1 MDSFF
6 LSFKQTQHLPV
17 NKELLLYPAM
27 AANIFAKELCT
38 GKRMRVK
45 SDLLH
50 IFNCI
55 LLC

>member
-1 MDSFF
+1 MDTFF

-27 AANIFAKELCT
+27 ASNIFAKELCT
-38 GKRMRVK
+38 GKCMWVK

-50 IFNCI
+50 IVNCI